1 MQILPWTRI
10 QCQNTCIVAFLSVLC
25 IYLICSYLCI
35 CFSIAFALFCW
46 VFRGWILD
54 IGGENVTKLP
64 FCLSKHTSISLVFV
78 CLVYLV
84 LNARA
89 QFRNRLYFCR
99 FFFAFFSLASS
110 DFFFFFSLSSHVK
123 VWSPFGII
131 CDRVTCVKL
140 ITWQNRSHRYTKFL
154 YGFDWTRLVNLPV
167 GVSSGISKYIWY
179 VLSVSNLL
187 FILYIIYLIL
197 KVNASTFGWCSSNT
211 RLVGIGIGFI
221 FFSLFFCF
229 SYPLFNSFWI
239 QVGQAVTVIL
249 ITIIA

>member
-110 DFFFFFSLSSHVK
+110 DFS
-123 VWSPFGII
+123 
-131 CDRVTCVKL
+131 
-140 ITWQNRSHRYTKFL
+140 FL
-154 YGFDWTRLVNLPV
+154 L
-167 GVSSGISKYIWY
+167 
-179 VLSVSNLL
+179 
-187 FILYIIYLIL
+187 
-197 KVNASTFGWCSSNT
+197 
-211 RLVGIGIGFI
+211 
-221 FFSLFFCF
+221 FSLFSRKGLVTFWYHLRSCYLCQAHHLTKIARIDIQS
-229 SYPLFNSFWI
+229 SYMVSIGLVWSIF
-239 QVGQAVTVIL
+239 L
-249 ITIIA
+249 